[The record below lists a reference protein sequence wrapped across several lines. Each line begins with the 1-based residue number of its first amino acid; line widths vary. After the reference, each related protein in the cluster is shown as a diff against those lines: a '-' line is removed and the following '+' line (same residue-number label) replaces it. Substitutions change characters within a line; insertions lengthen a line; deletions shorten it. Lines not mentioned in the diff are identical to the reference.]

1 MLLISTLTSLK
12 HAGAAFAAHSALQ
25 EIATACLSK
34 KLVAG
39 AADLPS
45 TWADRLIDEISVTDK
60 VRDSTLRR
68 STGYALGFLAIMRS
82 EVASAG
88 PSKLCPRILASI
100 LRLSLPSEGR
110 IRSAFDKL
118 GWDGMH
124 ALTHSKTQDYSTYF
138 VADDEYE
145 VRHISKTEPCLI
157 TYSYACAHISF

>member
-39 AADLPS
+39 A
-45 TWADRLIDEISVTDK
+45 VTDK

-82 EVASAG
+82 EVVSAG
-88 PSKLCPRILASI
+88 PSKLCPRILSSI

-118 GWDGMH
+118 GWDGIH
-124 ALTHSKTQDYSTYF
+124 TLTHSKTKDHSTYF

-145 VRHISKTEPCLI
+145 VRHTSKTEPCLI
-157 TYSYACAHISF
+157 TYYFAFAHIVLNKT